1 MNFLSLFGQSN
12 NEYDS
17 YESNLYSNDTM
28 YDSSMYDTTNTLSP
42 EAATGIALGFTIF
55 MIITVLVSYA
65 ISAFLLSRIF
75 KKAGVE
81 PWKAWVPIYNNWVL
95 LELGDQKGFWAIIAL
110 IPFVNIV
117 SIVFMF
123 IAMYNIGLKLG
134 KESWFILLA
143 IFLPLVWLIW
153 LAFDK
158 STWNGSTAAP
168 VAAAPQIPPQGPTAP
183 TPPAAPTPSA

>member
-12 NEYDS
+12 GYDS
-17 YESNLYSNDTM
+17 YESDLYSNDSM
-28 YDSSMYDTTNTLSP
+28 YNSSMYDTTNTLSP
-42 EAATGIALGFTIF
+42 EAAAGLTIGITIF
-55 MIITVLVSYA
+55 LIIVALVSYA
-65 ISAFLLSRIF
+65 VSAFLLSRIF

-81 PWKAWVPIYNNWVL
+81 SWKAWVPIYNNWVL

-117 SIVFMF
+117 SVVFMF

-158 STWNGSTAAP
+158 STWNGAH
-168 VAAAPQIPPQGPTAP
+168 
-183 TPPAAPTPSA
+183 PAAPATATPPQTPQPPVAPPTATPSA

>member
-1 MNFLSLFGQSN
+1 MNFLSLFGQYSDG
-12 NEYDS
+12 YDS
-17 YESNLYSNDTM
+17 YNSNLFSDDSM
-28 YDSSMYDTTNTLSP
+28 YNSPSMYDTTNTLSP
-42 EAATGIALGFTIF
+42 EAAAGIALGFMIF
-55 MIITVLVSYA
+55 AIIIALISYA
-65 ISAFLLSRIF
+65 VTAFLLGRIF

-81 PWKAWVPIYNNWVL
+81 QWKAWVPIYNNWVL
-95 LELGDQKGFWAIIAL
+95 LELGDQKGFWAVIAL
-110 IPFVNIV
+110 IPIVNIV

-158 STWNGSTAAP
+158 STWNGTATVPATTQ
-168 VAAAPQIPPQGPTAP
+168 PQTPQG
-183 TPPAAPTPSA
+183 PPAAPPAATPPSA

>member
-12 NEYDS
+12 GQYDT
-17 YESNLYSNDTM
+17 YDPYSDGSM
-28 YDSSMYDTTNTLSP
+28 YDSSLYNTTTTQLSP
-42 EAATGIALGFTIF
+42 EAAAGITLGITIF
-55 MIITVLVSYA
+55 AIIAFLVSYA
-65 ISAFLLSRIF
+65 VTAFLLGRIF

-81 PWKAWVPIYNNWVL
+81 PWKAWVPFYNNWVL
-95 LELGDQKGFWAIIAL
+95 LELGDQKGFWAIIAI

-134 KESWFILLA
+134 KVSWFVLLA

-158 STWNGSTAAP
+158 STWNN
-168 VAAAPQIPPQGPTAP
+168 VAAAPSTTPPQ
-183 TPPAAPTPSA
+183 TPPTTPPAPTPSA